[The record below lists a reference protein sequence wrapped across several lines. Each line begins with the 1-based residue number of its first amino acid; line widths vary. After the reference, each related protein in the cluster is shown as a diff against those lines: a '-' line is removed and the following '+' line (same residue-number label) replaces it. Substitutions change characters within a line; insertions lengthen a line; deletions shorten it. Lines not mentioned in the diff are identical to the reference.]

1 MDDDGGDTM
10 SGSSRA
16 ARRQATRDSLSK
28 MADEGFNS
36 QKSELDR
43 LQQQLEDM
51 ENKIGGGGGEM
62 ARMMDQLSQLQ

>member
-1 MDDDGGDTM
+1 MR
-10 SGSSRA
+10 GSSKGD
-16 ARRQATRDSLSK
+16 RRQATRDSLSK
-28 MADEGFNS
+28 MANDGFSS

-62 ARMMDQLSQLQ
+62 ARMMDQLS